1 LRERFA
7 LRHIWDLG
15 DTKLF
20 DTAVLPAVI
29 LAEGRNGHLP
39 AHIGFSSIYETSEP
53 ATVEVSDPIAAM
65 DNSGTVALTDGRRF
79 HVQHGTLHSAD
90 SADSV
95 WRIATKTG
103 DAWLATV
110 TAHTWGEFRDI
121 GKIRVGVKTCAD
133 KVFIRSDWPDQPELL
148 RPLTTHHGAA
158 RFRSIPAKKP
168 QHILYPHTI
177 QDGRRQAVDI
187 ALYPKSKAYL
197 EAHRQTLEARTY
209 VTEGGRQWYEIWVP
223 QDPAAWVEPKLV
235 FRDISAKPTFWI
247 DLEGTIV
254 NGDCYWM
261 IAEKS
266 NAQELL
272 WLAAAVANSTFSE
285 AFYDHRFNNKLYAGR
300 RRFMS
305 QYVERFPLPDPATP
319 LSRKIIAAAKAIYQV
334 ANTPEAEEL
343 GTRINAM
350 VWEAFGLSIKEVVR

>member
-1 LRERFA
+1 MGAQQAQTLSASFELTGRVDLYHAFLIAMSQVLRPGGTAGIIVSNRFMTTKGGASVRAALRERFA

-133 KVFIRSDWPDQPELL
+133 KVFIRSDWPD
-148 RPLTTHHGAA
+148 AA
-158 RFRSIPAKKP
+158 RP
-168 QHILYPHTI
+168 
-177 QDGRRQAVDI
+177 
-187 ALYPKSKAYL
+187 
-197 EAHRQTLEARTY
+197 
-209 VTEGGRQWYEIWVP
+209 
-223 QDPAAWVEPKLV
+223 
-235 FRDISAKPTFWI
+235 
-247 DLEGTIV
+247 
-254 NGDCYWM
+254 
-261 IAEKS
+261 
-266 NAQELL
+266 
-272 WLAAAVANSTFSE
+272 
-285 AFYDHRFNNKLYAGR
+285 
-300 RRFMS
+300 
-305 QYVERFPLPDPATP
+305 
-319 LSRKIIAAAKAIYQV
+319 
-334 ANTPEAEEL
+334 
-343 GTRINAM
+343 
-350 VWEAFGLSIKEVVR
+350 